1 MKFLCV
7 ALGILVLLGAGHL
20 FGVEFKRFRADPT
33 PAPPLPPEKAA
44 LETWHARMALLIAS
58 LSILAALNVWLASSV
73 FGSASDLGQQVLQ
86 DQTQY
91 QTVLAVQNSRIEF
104 GDRLTLLYQEHLSTE
119 DQLYKI
125 AASDRAAGDTQGAR
139 QLEAE
144 ARVEAA
150 QERAL
155 DTGFLYYS
163 PHVESNGIATFNSA
177 EELAVAREENRE
189 LIALDP
195 SHLASIETQ
204 VSSQRNE
211 GQNVV
216 LATALFVT
224 AVFFFTVTNLGWRH
238 NRWRT
243 MAPGLVATAAGLAL
257 LTAAVA

>member
-1 MKFLCV
+1 MRFLCV
-7 ALGILVLLGAGHL
+7 ALAILVLFGAGHL
-20 FGVEFKRFRADPT
+20 FAVEYKRYRADPT

-44 LETWHARMALLIAS
+44 LETWHSRMALLIAS
-58 LSILAALNVWLASSV
+58 LSILAALNVWLASSA
-73 FGSASDLGQQVLQ
+73 FGSASDLGQQILQ
-86 DQTQY
+86 DETQY

-104 GDRLTLLYQEHLSTE
+104 GARLTLLYQEHLSTE
-119 DQLYKI
+119 NQLYKI
-125 AASDRAAGDTQGAR
+125 ATADRNAGNTQEAR
-139 QLEAE
+139 QLEGE

-155 DTGFLYYS
+155 GTGYLYYS
-163 PHVESNGIATFNSA
+163 PHLDSHGNAVFNSA
-177 EELAVAREENRE
+177 EELTVATEENRD

-195 SHLASIETQ
+195 SHLATIESR
-204 VSSQRNE
+204 VSSNRDE
-211 GQNVV
+211 GQDVV

-243 MAPGLVATAAGLAL
+243 MAPGLLATAAGLAL